1 MIFGSAICSISTI
14 AGIAK
19 GLAFLASKA
28 TAWSKVTNFICSTF
42 IVATTPSCNTSNQRV
57 ALQSRR
63 TNTNCSVE
71 VYLTLGFAATL
82 SGKARIH
89 TFLGFASFVKRTVS
103 VHLAFI

>member
-1 MIFGSAICSISTI
+1 MIFGSTISSIGTI
-14 AGIAK
+14 AWITK

-42 IVATTPSCNTSNQRV
+42 IVATTSSCNTSNQRV
-57 ALQSRR
+57 ALQTRR
-63 TNTNCSVE
+63 TNTNCRVE
-71 VYLTLGFAATL
+71 VYLALGFAATL

-89 TFLGFASFVKRTVS
+89 TFLRFASFVKRTVF